1 MRLVQN
7 LGQVN
12 AGNPPFLDSLAF
24 SCLLMLR
31 LPLMAAPFS
40 YYVLG
45 SNHTFCLACKRQ
57 LRFGSNQ
64 YTRKVKCPYP
74 DCRRT
79 FFSQHHLTPVTSV
92 PFKPPISEQIEPV
105 ATAIEPDS

>member
-1 MRLVQN
+1 MSSRL
-7 LGQVN
+7 
-12 AGNPPFLDSLAF
+12 
-24 SCLLMLR
+24 LLLP

-57 LRFGSNQ
+57 FRFGSNQ
-64 YTRKVKCPYP
+64 YTEKVKCPYP

-79 FFSQHHLTPVTSV
+79 FFIHHNLTPVTSV
-92 PFKPPISEQIEPV
+92 PFKPPTLEDVEPT
-105 ATAIEPDS
+105 ATPLDPDG

>member
-1 MRLVQN
+1 M
-7 LGQVN
+7 
-12 AGNPPFLDSLAF
+12 P
-24 SCLLMLR
+24 
-31 LPLMAAPFS
+31 APFS

-45 SNHTFCLACKRQ
+45 NNYTFCLACKRQ

-79 FFSQHHLTPVTSV
+79 FFIQHNLTPATSK
-92 PFKPPISEQIEPV
+92 PFREPTPEQIEP
-105 ATAIEPDS
+105 TAEPLESDS